1 MTTVGERAPEAA
13 SSGATSAGG
22 TGGSGEPGGSPGPG
36 GPATPGAAGRAA
48 RLSRRGRGGQGGGG
62 RQLTVPARLR
72 WAAAGCATLAVLL
85 GAVLLGS
92 VSGAASTWSDITG
105 HEAPQVTDAGGLYQ
119 ALTDMDA
126 QAANQLAFGNDPQL
140 SKNLVTARTGYAQ
153 DRVTADHDLQ
163 AATLDAAG
171 NAAAQK
177 ALSQVLDNMGNY
189 QDLAARALALNAHAD
204 APAGHPD
211 PAALTEYRQATDLMR
226 TQLMPA
232 AEQLIQANDSGFEQS
247 YRSESSA
254 LGTAG
259 LWLVLLGGALLVAM
273 LATQIWL
280 TRSFRRVV
288 NVAMAAATVLT
299 AVLLGLAGS
308 LFSTERNDLT
318 TARIS
323 AYDSVVA
330 LTHARAVIYDANADE
345 SRYLL
350 DQGRAAQYQQAF
362 QQDSDDIADVGNAG
376 IFQYDGALASAI
388 SAYQQNNANV
398 GFTGYFGDEFR
409 NITFPGERAAAE
421 KTLLAYQAY
430 ERDDR
435 KIRALVQSGHLEQA
449 IAYGTSL
456 APGGSNADFN
466 AQDAAL
472 QALIGINENAYE
484 SAAATGANSAGGDE
498 WVLVGGMAVVVLL
511 LGAGAWPRLK
521 EFR

>member
-13 SSGATSAGG
+13 SVGAASA
-22 TGGSGEPGGSPGPG
+22 GGSGEAGGTRASGGSAAPAGPGRAVRPSRRGPG
-36 GPATPGAAGRAA
+36 GRP
-48 RLSRRGRGGQGGGG
+48 
-62 RQLTVPARLR
+62 LTVPARLR
-72 WAAAGCATLAVLL
+72 WATAGCATLAVLL

-119 ALTDMDA
+119 ALTDMDG
-126 QAANQLAFGNDPQL
+126 QAANQLAFGSTAQL
-140 SKNLVTARTGYAQ
+140 SKNLATARTLYTQ
-153 DRVTADHDLQ
+153 DRVVADHDLQ

-177 ALSQVLDNMGNY
+177 ALGQVLDNLGSY
-189 QDLAARALALNAHAD
+189 QDLAARALELNTNAGS
-204 APAGHPD
+204 PAGHPD

-226 TQLMPA
+226 TQLLPA
-232 AEQLIQANDSGFEQS
+232 AESLIQANDTAFEQS
-247 YRSESSA
+247 YRAESSA

-259 LWLVLLGGALLVAM
+259 LWLVLLGGALLLAM
-273 LATQIWL
+273 VATQIWL
-280 TRSFRRVV
+280 TRSFRRVLSP
-288 NVAMAAATVLT
+288 AMTAATVLT

-330 LTHARAVIYDANADE
+330 LTHARAVIYDSNADE

-350 DQGRAAQYQQAF
+350 DAGRAAQYQQAF
-362 QQDSDDIADVGNAG
+362 QQDSDDIADVDNAG
-376 IFQYDGALASAI
+376 MFQYDAALASAI
-388 SAYQQNNANV
+388 SAYQQNHANV
-398 GFTGYFGDEFR
+398 GFTGYYGDEFR

-435 KIRALVQSGHLEQA
+435 KIRALVQAGHLEQA
-449 IAYGTSL
+449 IAYCTSL

-466 AQDAAL
+466 AHDAAL
-472 QALIGINENAYE
+472 QALIGINESAYE
-484 SAAATGANSAGGDE
+484 SVSKSGADSAGADE
-498 WVLVGGMAVVVLL
+498 WILVGGMAVVVLL